1 MLLTP
6 AGTCFLCARYCDVA
20 VKWRIPAPDSSSS
33 FKVAAILGMVI
44 LMTFMSALKTVTLL
58 SRNFISIY
66 GDTHGADPPCGGYAS
81 C

>member
-1 MLLTP
+1 
-6 AGTCFLCARYCDVA
+6 
-20 VKWRIPAPDSSSS
+20 
-33 FKVAAILGMVI
+33 LGMVI
-44 LMTFMSALKTVTLL
+44 LMTFVCALKTVTLL